1 MRFILITSLIRWYH
15 RWVTASV
22 NATPRISDPFLRLYF
37 ITPLKKRKPFGIS
50 LLSNFINC
58 IRFEIYFTIEI
69 NPDHLAL
76 DLKYYPISLRS
87 MSSRLIVLRISVCM
101 MCQNL
106 WSFQVL
112 SWYIQQQMTLPITDN
127 VHVHLAGHGNAVAF
141 LERSLAFILLWR
153 HFKPIEYV
161 MNVPDPPEWPCCEPY
176 VRTLL
181 SCTCG
186 NYTTYSN

>member
-1 MRFILITSLIRWYH
+1 MRRPGYPILFYGFISLHRLKKGSHLEYLFCRTSL
-15 RWVTASV
+15 TA
-22 NATPRISDPFLRLYF
+22 
-37 ITPLKKRKPFGIS
+37 
-50 LLSNFINC
+50 
-58 IRFEIYFTIEI
+58 I